1 MSKHSNCK
9 PWERQKGES
18 VQAFGAFSIYL
29 EMGAERSLRAV
40 CQECTKSIPL
50 IKRWSSTHKWVERAA
65 AYDTEL
71 QRQAYAAAVR
81 RNRKMIERHI
91 RTALQMQEKALLALE
106 ELNPA
111 DLSPRDMLSMLR
123 DALKLE
129 WESRSALIASLEG
142 SIEQYE
148 DNLVKELEEEL
159 EDVVIYLPEDGR
171 GGPG

>member
-1 MSKHSNCK
+1 MSKYSNTK

-18 VQAFGAFSIYL
+18 VQAFEAFSIYL

-40 CQECTKSIPL
+40 TQKLLKSYTL
-50 IKRWSSTHKWVERAA
+50 IGRWSRTYKWVDRAA

-71 QRQAYAAAVR
+71 QRQAYDAAVR
-81 RNRKMIERHI
+81 RTRKMIERNI
-91 RTALQMQEKALLALE
+91 RTALKMQEKALLALE
-106 ELNPA
+106 KLNPA
-111 DLSPRDMLSMLR
+111 DLSPRDILSMLR

-171 GGPG
+171 GDPG

>member
-40 CQECTKSIPL
+40 CQKCTKSIPL
-50 IKRWSSTHKWVERAA
+50 IKRWSSIHEWVERAA
-65 AYDTEL
+65 AYDAEL
-71 QRQAYAAAVR
+71 HRKAYAAAVR
-81 RNRKMIERHI
+81 RNRKMIDRNI

-106 ELNPA
+106 GLDPA
-111 DLSPRDMLSMLR
+111 DLSPKDILVMLR
-123 DALKLE
+123 DAMKLE
-129 WESRSALIASLEG
+129 WESRSALVAALEE
-142 SIEQYE
+142 SIERYE
-148 DNLVKELEEEL
+148 DSSESGLV
-159 EDVVIYLPEDGR
+159 EDVVIYLPDDGR